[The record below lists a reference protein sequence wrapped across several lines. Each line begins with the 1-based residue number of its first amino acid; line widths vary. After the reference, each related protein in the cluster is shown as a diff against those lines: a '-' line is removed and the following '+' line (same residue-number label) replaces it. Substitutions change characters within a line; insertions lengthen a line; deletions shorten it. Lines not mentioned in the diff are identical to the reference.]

1 MRISGQTLKELRPI
15 LTKALENETSVSFTY
30 HEKKRN
36 GPLTD
41 FGFGPQGPFI
51 TINQNESYKS
61 FSLLKI
67 SDFSVS
73 KPVKETPVNDGFPSD
88 VADFSDDSALSGEF
102 LLGYHSQKMQIKLD
116 KQQAK
121 KAREDKKLSENTN
134 ETA

>member
-88 VADFSDDSALSGEF
+88 VADFSEKLKTATTE
-102 LLGYHSQKMQIKLD
+102 YHYAQRE
-116 KQQAK
+116 
-121 KAREDKKLSENTN
+121 ARDNFWRGRNSR
-134 ETA
+134 